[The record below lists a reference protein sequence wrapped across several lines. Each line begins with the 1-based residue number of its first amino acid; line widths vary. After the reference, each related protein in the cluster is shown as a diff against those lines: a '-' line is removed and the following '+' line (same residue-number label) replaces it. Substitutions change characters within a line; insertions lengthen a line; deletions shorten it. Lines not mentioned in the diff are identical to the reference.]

1 VIPLHKKGD
10 AELIKQMNT
19 RLILSN
25 IRKHQ
30 PITRA
35 AVSRIV
41 GVSRATVSSIVDDLI
56 RKKLISEQGYGDS
69 TKEGGRRGIHLV
81 FNPISSYGIG
91 VDVGGTKILIVLTDL
106 DGNVVHKEEHATLF
120 EPESIINMIKD
131 FIKGSPVNEEDISA
145 MGVGIPGI
153 LDSENGVVVDAPAL
167 RWENLH
173 IRNIMRKSF
182 AFPIFINNDVK
193 CALFGEL
200 HYGAGKSCKSLAFIA
215 IGTGV
220 GSAIYVNGA
229 LLEGAHFSAGEI
241 GYMTDRKD
249 VEEGRF
255 NVAGEFGQFEKRT
268 SGSALNREGKTAYDW
283 FSEYDEGKEE
293 SITVI
298 DNYLLDLAIGIS
310 NVVCVVN
317 PEKIILGGGVS
328 RSLGPHMKKIE
339 GWVKKLTPIPVTIER
354 SQLGSDTGA
363 IGAVAYA
370 FMQVEHYEGE

>member
-1 VIPLHKKGD
+1 MLPLNKKGD

-25 IRKHQ
+25 IREHQ

-35 AVSRIV
+35 AVSRKV

-56 RKKLISEQGYGDS
+56 RKKLISEQGYGSS
-69 TKEGGRRGIHLV
+69 TKEGGRPGIHLV
-81 FNPISSYGIG
+81 FNPVSSYGIG
-91 VDVGGTKILIVLTDL
+91 VDVGGTKILMVLTDL
-106 DGNVVHKEEHATLF
+106 DGRVVHKEEHPAVKVLEEVVTL
-120 EPESIINMIKD
+120 
-131 FIKGSPVNEEDISA
+131 IKGFITRSPVEEKSISA
-145 MGVGIPGI
+145 MGIGIPGI
-153 LDSENGVVVDAPAL
+153 LDSDSGVVVDAPAL
-167 RWENLH
+167 GWKSLS

-182 AFPIFINNDVK
+182 SFPIFINNDVK

-200 HYGAGKSCKSLAFIA
+200 QYGAGKSCKSLAFIA

-249 VEEGRF
+249 VEDGHF
-255 NVAGEFGQFEKRT
+255 NEVGEFGQFEKRT
-268 SGSALNREGKTAYDW
+268 SGSALMRSGKTAHDW
-283 FSEYDEGKEE
+283 FRGYEEGEEE
-293 SITVI
+293 SIKII
-298 DNYLLDLAIGIS
+298 DEYLKNLSIGIS
-310 NVVCVVN
+310 NMVCIIN

-328 RSLGPHMKKIE
+328 RSLGPHMDKIE
-339 GWVKKLTPIPVTIER
+339 AWLKKLTPIPVTLER
-354 SQLGSDTGA
+354 SGMGSDTGA

-370 FMQVEHYEGE
+370 FMQVENYEGE